1 MVDKLVRGVLELS
14 DDSKGSEFPEGSS
27 RTSDQATT
35 SVRRIHE
42 TLKVE
47 LGVSMELDDRI
58 EDASFHAEL
67 TVLHPEPFHLAGG
80 TVYAPE
86 IAIRFS
92 NFGKLYSITSSMP
105 ELLARYPLEKI
116 RALIES
122 HGWIYVPADQL
133 DEVYDGKNAALRN
146 GVNTWWIRF
155 FDYL

>member
-1 MVDKLVRGVLELS
+1 
-14 DDSKGSEFPEGSS
+14 
-27 RTSDQATT
+27 
-35 SVRRIHE
+35 
-42 TLKVE
+42 
-47 LGVSMELDDRI
+47 MELDDRV

-80 TVYAPE
+80 SVYAPE

-105 ELLARYPLEKI
+105 ELLARYPLGKM
-116 RALIES
+116 RALIEG

-146 GVNTWWIRF
+146 GVNTWWLRF